1 MADFSIASR
10 VQPYQAPN
18 VLGVA
23 EHVQKMQTSNMLMQQ
38 RAAELQKENALTTI
52 LGRSGGQ
59 ATPDVIKGL
68 IASGNYEPALALQRH
83 AASMGAMGVQTQ
95 AAQTALEKSRLELGE
110 TKRTLASNDAAR
122 NFIIQNEDLT
132 NPEALTKLRQVN
144 PGAFQEIAK
153 FNTAMN
159 KAQYEAAREGRL
171 SEDTTLK
178 LFKSTAET
186 FAPLIAS
193 SDEKSFY
200 PLYDRLAKLS
210 EPFAQSVPREF
221 TPQNV
226 SNIVKIAED
235 LKNAK
240 YETVGGVPGI
250 VDMRSGTFKPL
261 ALNGAGANATLNQQ
275 TTVTPNAPPA
285 AAMMAQPATPQNMEQ
300 FLAAAA
306 ERKEKEELKTFRRK
320 EEIKQEVGRELT
332 PVAEQ
337 KLRTEV
343 GDARANAQ
351 ESLATAQGVLD
362 AAKDLRAIPDSE
374 KGKILGYT
382 GKYSLNLTD
391 AAKNVQTKFNDI
403 KGQVIAMG
411 KASAG
416 SIGSMAVQEWKIL
429 ADQIVTL
436 ETENLT
442 PKSLNDQLD
451 IIVRRAEGLM
461 KRTKSNYTSTYD
473 PLIRKYEGQF
483 DLSMPEPS
491 PEPKKAETPAAPA
504 RGQRP
509 VNGRPPLSSFGGG

>member
-38 RAAELQKENALTTI
+38 RAKELEKENALTTI
-52 LGRSGGQ
+52 LGRSGGK
-59 ATPDVIKGL
+59 ATPDIIQGL

-95 AAQTALEKSRLELGE
+95 TAQTALEKSRLELGE
-110 TKRTLASNDAAR
+110 TKRALASNAALR
-122 NFIIQNEDLT
+122 EFITQNEDLT
-132 NPEALTKLRQVN
+132 NPDALSKLRQVN
-144 PGAFQEIAK
+144 SGAFQEIVK

-171 SEDTTLK
+171 SEDATLK

-210 EPFAQSVPREF
+210 EPFAKSVPREF
-221 TPQNV
+221 TQQNV
-226 SNIVKIAED
+226 NNIVKIAED
-235 LKNAK
+235 LKNSTF
-240 YETVGGVPGI
+240 ETIGGVPGI
-250 VDMRSGTFKPL
+250 VDKRSGTFKPL
-261 ALNGAGANATLNQQ
+261 GLGGTGTNAILNQQ
-275 TTVTPNAPPA
+275 TTTTPGASSASAAAAPPA
-285 AAMMAQPATPQNMEQ
+285 QQQTMKQ
-300 FLAAAA
+300 FLAAAQA
-306 ERKEKEELKTFRRK
+306 QTQATELETFRQK
-320 EEIKQEVGRELT
+320 EEIKKQVGSELT

-362 AAKDLRAIPDSE
+362 AAKDLRAVPDSE

-382 GKYSLNLTD
+382 GKYTPNLTD
-391 AAKNVQTKFNDI
+391 AAKNAQTKFNDI

-436 ETENLT
+436 EAENLT
-442 PKSLNDQLD
+442 PKALNDQLD

-483 DLSMPEPS
+483 DLSMPEPR
-491 PEPKKAETPAAPA
+491 PEPKKVETPAAPA

-509 VNGRPPLSSFGGG
+509 VNGRPSLDSYYRN